1 MNLKSIYGS
10 LLIILCFSPEG
21 KAQYT
26 RQTAILLGKL
36 DSIRCSSSVAKH
48 FADIYFETTA
58 NAVNYF
64 SRADTNVQEM
74 MGRMELR
81 FADYFFRSADAHK
94 KKLPISGE
102 WKTYYADKNASSL
115 RYILFGIN
123 AHINGDIWQALTNEF
138 SKEEIQQLKPHYFAY
153 YRQLLREYLLV
164 YDRAFNRSKRL
175 RILHTV
181 SFGMDELYGRIMLKR
196 WRKRQ
201 MELAELYFDNRP
213 LFEKKLKKLHRKMD
227 RLDDLIRRN
236 T

>member
-1 MNLKSIYGS
+1 MNLKNKYAS
-10 LLIILCFSPEG
+10 LLIIMFLSQEG

-26 RQTAILLGKL
+26 YQTAVLLHKL
-36 DSIRCSSSVAKH
+36 DSIRSSSSVAKY
-48 FADIYFETTA
+48 FADIYFATTA
-58 NAVNYF
+58 NAVLYF
-64 SRADTNVQEM
+64 SNADTSVQKM

-81 FADYFFRSADAHK
+81 FADYFLRSADAHE
-94 KKLPISGE
+94 KKLPIPGE

-138 SKEEIQQLKPHYFAY
+138 SKEEIQELKPHYFAY
-153 YRQLLREYLLV
+153 YQQLLREYRLV
-164 YDRAFNRSKRL
+164 YDQAFIRSKRL
-175 RILHTV
+175 RVLHTI
-181 SFGMDELYGRIMLKR
+181 SFGMDELYGKIMLKR

-201 MELAELYFDNRP
+201 MQLAELYFDDKP
-213 LFEKKLKKLHRKMD
+213 LFDKKLKRLRKKMD